1 MSNTKAS
8 LRKSFTER
16 RMQLS
21 LQEMHSMT
29 AIMMTHME
37 AIPWPHGKT
46 LMSFKPMAKR
56 KEIPIHFFEQSL
68 LHFKKHID
76 TCYPRT
82 HIADCSMEAILDED
96 ETEWALSPF
105 QLEEPVNGKVID
117 PAAISMVF
125 VPLVAFDEQGYRVG
139 YGKGFYD
146 RFLKRCNAD
155 VLTVG
160 FSWFAPVTAIEDID
174 ANDVPLKYCI
184 TPHKLYAF

>member
-1 MSNTKAS
+1 MSTKAS
-8 LRKSFTER
+8 LRKVFTER
-16 RMQLS
+16 RLQLT

-29 AIMMTHME
+29 AIMMTQME

-46 LMSFKPMAKR
+46 LMSYKPMAKR

-76 TCYPRT
+76 LCYPRT
-82 HIADCSMEAILDED
+82 QIADCTMEAVLDED
-96 ETEWALSPF
+96 ETEWTLSSF
-105 QLEEPVNGKVID
+105 HVEEPVNGTVVPPEK
-117 PAAISMVF
+117 ISIVF
-125 VPLVAFDEQGYRVG
+125 VPLIAFDEQGYRVG

-146 RFLKRCNAD
+146 RFLKQCNAD
-155 VLTVG
+155 VLSIG
-160 FSWFAPVTAIEDID
+160 FSWFGPVAAIEDIN